1 VPAGVQSGEVRC
13 VDARSAASGKGFWR
27 LDVIVAAARLKAG
40 TTLTDGVSR
49 VQPTDQQA
57 TR

>member
-1 VPAGVQSGEVRC
+1 M
-13 VDARSAASGKGFWR
+13 DARSAASGKGFWR
-27 LDVIVAAARLKAG
+27 LDVIVAAARLEAG